1 MLSFEWEAQK
11 IDIRILSAILLISQN
26 YAYFTSVLIHS
37 SFEAKVSFAWALK
50 KYVSL
55 YLFVGNFP
63 KKPLL
68 RGIFKYLRNIRIG
81 LSFFI
86 QKILLVH
93 F

>member
-55 YLFVGNFP
+55 YLFVEIFP
-63 KKPLL
+63 
-68 RGIFKYLRNIRIG
+68 RNHSYEGFSNI
-81 LSFFI
+81 
-86 QKILLVH
+86 
-93 F
+93 